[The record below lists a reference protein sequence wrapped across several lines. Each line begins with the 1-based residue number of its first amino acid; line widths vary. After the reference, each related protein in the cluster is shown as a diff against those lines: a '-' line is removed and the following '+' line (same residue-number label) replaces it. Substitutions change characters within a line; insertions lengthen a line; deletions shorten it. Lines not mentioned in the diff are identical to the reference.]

1 MNLRDLTE
9 EEKMLIAEF
18 RLCSEAD
25 KAKILYSVA
34 QQDAQPRQKNEHEQH
49 DS

>member
-25 KAKILYSVA
+25 RAKILRSFK
-34 QQDAQPRQKNEHEQH
+34 QQDAQVCQNSEMEKC

>member
-25 KAKILYSVA
+25 RAKILHSFIP
-34 QQDAQPRQKNEHEQH
+34 QDAQPRPNSEREKH